1 MSGVS
6 TMLSST
12 MTLTSLTLA
21 SHVTL
26 AMAHP
31 GHPGVETATR
41 HAAAHGAAW
50 LLLLVPVVLG
60 LGWAYLPRL
69 RVGQPRER

>member
-1 MSGVS
+1 
-6 TMLSST
+6 MLSST
-12 MTLTSLTLA
+12 MTLTSLALA

-26 AMAHP
+26 ALAHP

-41 HAAAHGAAW
+41 HAAAHGAGW

-69 RVGQPRER
+69 RVGRPRAR